1 MALTAGELAE
11 LSDASG
17 LNLAA
22 FRPAHVEAR
31 VARELQRSGADS
43 LEQLAARVATDAPL
57 RAAFRRSI
65 AISVTGLFRDP
76 EQFTLLAEELPAL
89 SGIPRLRVWSAGCSD
104 GRELWTVALL
114 LDRAGLL
121 AGSELLGS
129 DLLEENVGLAE
140 LGPAADDLG
149 EMALPPATPRFET
162 RDIVRDGAPAGAWN
176 LVLCRNLA
184 IYLAPGARARLHALL
199 CEAVAPAGLL
209 LLGRSERLADPRG
222 MGMERVGPH
231 LYRRSVA

>member
-1 MALTAGELAE
+1 MTLTAGELVR
-11 LSDASG
+11 LSDASR
-17 LNLAA
+17 LDLAA
-22 FRPAHVEAR
+22 FRPAHLESR
-31 VARELQRSGADS
+31 LARELQRSGAGS
-43 LEQLAARVATDAPL
+43 LEQLATRVATDEAL

-76 EQFTLLAEELPAL
+76 EQFTLLAEQLPAL
-89 SGIPRLRVWSAGCSD
+89 AGIPKLRVWSAGCSD
-104 GRELWTVALL
+104 GRELWTLALL

-129 DLLEENVGLAE
+129 DLLAENVALAE

-162 RDIVRDGAPAGAWN
+162 RDIVREGAPAGAWH

-184 IYLAPGARARLHALL
+184 IYLEPGARARLHALL
-199 CEAVAPAGLL
+199 CSAVAPAGLL
-209 LLGRSERLADPRG
+209 LLGRSERLSDPHG
-222 MGMERVGPH
+222 LGMERVGPH
-231 LYRRSVA
+231 LYRRLPA